1 MRLCSFK
8 ANDEARYGVI
18 GADGGIVDLTAPLG
32 ARYPTLLK
40 MIEADAVEK
49 ARSFAAQETSDY
61 QEDEVTYMPLYEEHV
76 DIHCVGL
83 NYAAHTAEAEMVQPD
98 YPRTFIKTRSALV
111 GHDVDYEMPTISDHY
126 YFEGELAVIIGREAR
141 NIVASDAWD
150 YVLGFSCFQDGSVRD
165 FQQRTTTQ
173 GKTFEKSSS
182 IGPCIVT
189 RDDVGEI
196 DSLTLETLVNGERV
210 QHTTFDRMIFSV
222 PATIEYI
229 THMSRLNPG
238 DIIATGTPE
247 GVGFKRK
254 PPLFLKKGDRVDVV
268 IEKVGT
274 LSNTVA

>member
-1 MRLCSFK
+1 VF
-8 ANDEARYGVI
+8 

-32 ARYPTLLK
+32 DRYPTLLK
-40 MIEADAVEK
+40 LIEAGAVDE
-49 ARSFAAQETSDY
+49 ARPFADRDTADFQES
-61 QEDEVTYMPLYEEHV
+61 EITYLPLYEEHV

-83 NYAAHTAEAEMVQPD
+83 NYAAHTAEAEMVQPE

-111 GHDVDYEMPTISDHY
+111 GHGVDYQMPTISDHY
-126 YFEGELAVIIGREAR
+126 DFEGELAVIIGREAR
-141 NIVASDAWD
+141 NVSAANAWD

-165 FQQRTTTQ
+165 FQERTTTQ
-173 GKTFEKSSS
+173 GKTFEKSSAM
-182 IGPCIVT
+182 GPSIVT
-189 RDDVGEI
+189 RDEVGDI

-210 QHTTFDRMIFSV
+210 QHTTFGNMIFSV

-229 THMSRLNPG
+229 THMCRLNPG
-238 DIIATGTPE
+238 DVIATGTPE

-274 LSNTVA
+274 LSNTVS

>member
-1 MRLCSFK
+1 MHVITSFLQ
-8 ANDEARYGVI
+8 V
-18 GADGGIVDLTAPLG
+18 
-32 ARYPTLLK
+32 
-40 MIEADAVEK
+40 
-49 ARSFAAQETSDY
+49 
-61 QEDEVTYMPLYEEHV
+61 
-76 DIHCVGL
+76 IHCDIVSFSSKVL
-83 NYAAHTAEAEMVQPD
+83 SAE
-98 YPRTFIKTRSALV
+98 I
-111 GHDVDYEMPTISDHY
+111 
-126 YFEGELAVIIGREAR
+126 ELAVIIGREAR
-141 NIVASDAWD
+141 NIVAYDAWD

-196 DSLTLETLVNGERV
+196 DSLTLETLLNGERV
-210 QHTTFDRMIFSV
+210 QYTTFDRMIFSV

-268 IEKVGT
+268 IEKVGA